1 MNVVTDIEK
10 FDPNYVIFQN
20 SVKNTIIEDC
30 NFSRI
35 IYSNELFMLN
45 GIFLKVILKIK
56 TTEKYYNKYKYNF
69 SYEDN
74 KTILDMILNIEKLI
88 LCMFNIPRKSA
99 VFSIYN
105 QFANENIKL
114 FTDIVE
120 KNGKFEDEFILKIS
134 GIWESDKEYGL
145 TYKFMSTN
153 QCA

>member
-1 MNVVTDIEK
+1 MNVVTDIVK
-10 FDPNYVIFQN
+10 FNPNYVIFQN

-56 TTEKYYNKYKYNF
+56 NTEKYYNKYNF